1 MDSLHK
7 RTEDLLPAQ
16 GTEAS
21 VQGGM
26 CWQGLGCTR
35 RGAPSKLRQ
44 ELGGRSDALGL
55 GGCLASKMDG
65 CSAAEGGEG
74 GGGGGT
80 GDWGEGL
87 HLFEAGDSLPFLLQC
102 RL

>member
-1 MDSLHK
+1 M
-7 RTEDLLPAQ
+7 
-16 GTEAS
+16 
-21 VQGGM
+21 
-26 CWQGLGCTR
+26 
-35 RGAPSKLRQ
+35 
-44 ELGGRSDALGL
+44 
-55 GGCLASKMDG
+55 ASKMDG
-65 CSAAEGGEG
+65 CSAAEGREG